1 MHTTL
6 PYFLIESSIYLLF
19 FLIIYR
25 LFISNLT
32 YFNWM
37 RFYLLVSISL
47 CLILPFIE
55 IPVNWTNSVFGNS
68 HFGNTALLNLMNPL
82 KVSSADTLEPGIH
95 SLSNFNGWE
104 ILVFII
110 SVIYFCGVIYKL
122 MLLLSNLLKIRLCIL
137 KNTKQKE
144 GKFWIINTDR
154 QVVAF
159 SFFHFIFINSNL
171 KNLSSHEIQQIL
183 RHEMIHASQMHTL
196 DIILV
201 EVIGIILWFNPLVN
215 YTKDEI
221 QTVHEYIVD
230 EKIAGSGESK
240 KQYAQLLFN
249 LASEQGTFSLSTG
262 FSGKQINHRI
272 VMVNKSRSIP
282 GHKLFFALLI
292 PVAVLLLL
300 SFSYLVNT
308 PTLVS
313 SSLQNT
319 EIITGDQF
327 STKIGNINWV
337 NNTIFSSAEL
347 TRMLG
352 LKKGDE
358 YSKINLEKRL
368 DADNGISTTY
378 LDKGYLFLN
387 IKIDE
392 TPASNNCTDLTFTI
406 TEGVRGKIGNVSIK
420 GNKLVSTQEILKHIR
435 IHPGDLFS
443 KTKIVQSVRALS
455 MMGQFDPETI
465 RPDIIPLPMEDRSE
479 FVIVNIAFE
488 VTEKK

>member
-1 MHTTL
+1 MHTTF

-25 LFISNLT
+25 LFISKLT

-55 IPVNWTNSVFGNS
+55 IPGNWTHSVFGNS
-68 HFGNTALLNLMNPL
+68 HFGNTALLNLRNPL
-82 KVSSADTLEPGIH
+82 KVSSPDALEPGMKLV
-95 SLSNFNGWE
+95 SDFNGWE
-104 ILVFII
+104 ILVFIL
-110 SVIYFCGVIYKL
+110 SVIYFSVVIYKSI
-122 MLLLSNLLKIRLCIL
+122 LLLNNLHKIREGIL
-137 KNTKQKE
+137 NNSKQKE
-144 GKFWIINTDR
+144 GKFWIVNTDK
-154 QVVAF
+154 QIVAF

-171 KNLSSHEIQQIL
+171 KNLTSREIQQIVT
-183 RHEMIHASQMHTL
+183 HEMIHARQLHTL
-196 DIILV
+196 DILLV
-201 EVIGIILWFNPLVN
+201 EIVGILLWFNPLVN
-215 YTKDEI
+215 IAKDEI
-221 QTVHEYIVD
+221 QTVHEYIAD

-249 LASEQGTFSLSTG
+249 LASKPGVFCLSTG
-262 FSGKQINHRI
+262 FSGKQINQRI
-272 VMVNKSRSIP
+272 VMVYKSRSLP

-300 SFSYLVNT
+300 SFSYFVNT
-308 PTLVS
+308 PTRVS

-319 EIITGDQF
+319 EISSGDQVIK
-327 STKIGNINWV
+327 KIGNINWV
-337 NNTIFSSAEL
+337 NNTVFSSAEL

-368 DADNGISTTY
+368 DSENGISTIY

-420 GNKLVSTQEILKHIR
+420 GNKLVSTQEILNHIT
-435 IHPGDLFS
+435 IHPGDFFS

-465 RPDIIPLPMEDRSE
+465 KPDIIPLPKEDGSE
-479 FVIVNIAFE
+479 FVVVNIAFE